1 MILAVAQTIIEKSE
15 KPSKTQPEE
24 NFSEVRNKSPETKK
38 KNGSSV

>member
-24 NFSEVRNKSPETKK
+24 NCLEVKNKSPETTN

>member
-1 MILAVAQTIIEKSE
+1 MILAVAQTIVEKSE

-24 NFSEVRNKSPETKK
+24 NYSEVKNKSPETTN